1 MNSLFRKEKRDIALA
16 KATGDALTRG
26 PRRRMGA
33 RQAALS
39 HGAGWGVATLDD
51 DVDDGMMMM
60 MMSQGCGPAFPLA
73 GPLYP
78 SNCLFN
84 SGESCA

>member
-1 MNSLFRKEKRDIALA
+1 MLLLEVSAASR
-16 KATGDALTRG
+16 
-26 PRRRMGA
+26 A

-73 GPLYP
+73 GP
-78 SNCLFN
+78 
-84 SGESCA
+84 

>member
-1 MNSLFRKEKRDIALA
+1 MHDLFRKEKRDIALA

-26 PRRRMGA
+26 RGGVWS

>member
-1 MNSLFRKEKRDIALA
+1 MLLLEVSAASR
-16 KATGDALTRG
+16 
-26 PRRRMGA
+26 A

-78 SNCLFN
+78 SNCLLI
-84 SGESCA
+84 

>member
-1 MNSLFRKEKRDIALA
+1 MKKSETLHKQRPPVMLLLEVAA
-16 KATGDALTRG
+16 ASVS
-26 PRRRMGA
+26 